1 MFIKAVIIWIL
12 MGVVADFLCT
22 GIIAYIL
29 YGKSDL
35 TYGEADYVFFS
46 TFESLSYFLD
56 RDILGPV
63 KTNRLW
69 KPVRIIVSNVL
80 TTLIWPY
87 VMVLQIKSFRI
98 MMTAAYLARILFSK
112 ENKTES

>member
-35 TYGEADYVFFS
+35 TYREADYVFFS
-46 TFESLSYFLD
+46 TVEVACYFYERNLLKALKID
-56 RDILGPV
+56 KLPEPVQIIL
-63 KTNRLW
+63 
-69 KPVRIIVSNVL
+69 SNVL
-80 TTLIWPY
+80 SVLIWPY
-87 VMVLQIKSFRI
+87 ITALLIKHFRI
-98 MMTAAYLARILFSK
+98 LMAAAYLARIVSSK
-112 ENKTES
+112 ENKIES